1 MNIYVMIMIWMGKWG
16 IAEERICS
24 LWILIGSKGWI
35 TVNKTIIII
44 ILLWYQPSHEQ
55 FRGWFSILLDV
66 KASPESRTRSGHKY
80 WMWCLQPLHSEFWA
94 SSQLVDGKIL
104 FWFYSVIL
112 LTTLWDIKNKKHVNQ
127 DNKSITKE
135 KAKEKQ
141 NISMCEF
148 LL

>member
-66 KASPESRTRSGHKY
+66 KASPESRTRSGHKH